1 MARMIVEFVGPPGSG
16 KTTLYE
22 RISECFTGRIIP
34 AVEVNEMRL
43 RILGMPL
50 RTGFLRNDKNIQRVF
65 QLSSLYRKCD
75 PDANL
80 LVEKGIYNLLY
91 VMHVRGQRLR
101 TSLGFKWSG
110 KPTHLIALVREG
122 IRRRPVDIA
131 NNEKLGYDGKIVSF
145 YEKFISGQGGAGM
158 KVLVLDRYGSVEEDL
173 EKIRGFLEI

>member
-16 KTTLYE
+16 KTTLYK
-22 RISECFTGRIIP
+22 RIAECFPGRII
-34 AVEVNEMRL
+34 AAAEVNEMRL
-43 RILGMPL
+43 RFLGIPL
-50 RTGFLRNDKNIQRVF
+50 RTGVLRNDKNIQRVMK
-65 QLSSLYRKCD
+65 LSSLYRKCD

-91 VMHVRGQRLR
+91 VMHVRGQQLR
-101 TSLGFKWSG
+101 TKLAFNWSG

-131 NNEKLGYDGKIVSF
+131 NNEKLGYDGKIRSF
-145 YEKFISGQGGAGM
+145 YQNFISGHDGAGT

-173 EKIRGFLEI
+173 EKIRGFLEL